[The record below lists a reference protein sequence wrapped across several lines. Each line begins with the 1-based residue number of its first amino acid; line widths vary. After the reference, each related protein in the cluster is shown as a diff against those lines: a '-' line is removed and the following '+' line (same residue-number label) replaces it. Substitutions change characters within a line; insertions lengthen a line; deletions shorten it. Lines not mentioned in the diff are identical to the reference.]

1 MAGWGGGLLLADD
14 GGHVLSVHTVKV
26 QVHGRP
32 LDRGPRLRE
41 RLSGLPSS

>member
-1 MAGWGGGLLLADD
+1 
-14 GGHVLSVHTVKV
+14 VKV

-41 RLSGLPSS
+41 RLSGPPSS